1 MWFCHDQ
8 VRLGVLPRPVVALEI
23 YLAVRHSGGTAV
35 DRGHAWSRQWHG
47 EELDSYLL
55 RRPVEKTPEALLPRW
70 AVTQYRSLRRGLL
83 AERRQ
88 LVAV

>member
-8 VRLGVLPRPVVALEI
+8 AMLGIQARPVDGIDV
-23 YLAVRHSGGTAV
+23 YLAVRHSGATAV

-70 AVTQYRSLRRGLL
+70 AVTQYRALRRELV
-83 AERRQ
+83 AERKQ
-88 LVAV
+88 PVAV